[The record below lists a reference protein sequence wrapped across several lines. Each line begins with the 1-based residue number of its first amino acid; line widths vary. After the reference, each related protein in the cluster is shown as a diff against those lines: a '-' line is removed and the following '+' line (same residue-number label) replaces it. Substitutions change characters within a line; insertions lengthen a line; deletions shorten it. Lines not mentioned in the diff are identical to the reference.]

1 MEIRLVELPEVAGQ
15 LFVCHLPGRYE
26 TFAEARESI
35 SERGIDK
42 VVCLATLPEIRQEAP
57 EYFDAIQ
64 AGDLPWVQVNFPI
77 PDRGVPTDLSPLL
90 RTVEDLVEDL
100 RNKKNIL
107 LHCVAGVG
115 RTGTVAMCVLIGIGL
130 DPLDASVRLADA
142 EAGPESDSQ
151 ETLVNHVAELRI

>member
-1 MEIRLVELPEVAGQ
+1 M
-15 LFVCHLPGRYE
+15 
-26 TFAEARESI
+26 
-35 SERGIDK
+35 
-42 VVCLATLPEIRQEAP
+42 
-57 EYFDAIQ
+57 
-64 AGDLPWVQVNFPI
+64 QVNFPI